1 METSTT
7 MDTNAPSGESLESF
21 LESVRVDALRANL
34 SSIQNSSDYL
44 SIAIFAENKL
54 NCLSNFM
61 FPDINV
67 SNNISVDLIKII
79 EEARLKFSILKHQ
92 EMKDDLNQ
100 FTNLCQSW
108 GIQNPATQT
117 PFVLAKPRQRKNSL
131 PGETSKKQKL
141 EATTCQNKFSVLYI
155 EDPPEEL
162 QIDEPLPPSPT
173 PEKTTTKPKK
183 KHGPSK
189 KPASLA
195 NKQPPAPTPKERNI
209 FHSFIME
216 ENNNSDFE
224 SELQYSGESSTSHS
238 GQPSNNHLHVK
249 SRDRKNKKR
258 SRAPEN
264 DWNKPFKNK
273 DTSERIKI
281 QKTNDV
287 KDDNKH
293 HGNQPYDDLD
303 TAQMP
308 NTLHQSWANTISPT
322 PTIMYPPPTTGLS
335 IILQFFPNTP
345 IGISKLVLT
354 PPVPGEIR
362 NRRQKPDGCRTVY
375 VGNLPEKM
383 TEEMVFEVFQRF
395 GNISTIR
402 MNNRHFCHIRFEKME
417 SVEEA
422 LLLSGYQIKIE
433 NNDEPAY
440 NGKLLVDYA
449 RDDQRDFECRI
460 RQMKREE
467 RHRARDTFI
476 PSPPPMPLY
485 SEHEAVSVN
494 EELCNRETFK
504 KGVAVLITWFEKGE
518 CTRRNSGIFYS
529 MLQIINNNVKGF
541 KTEMAHG
548 EEEARIANEKLDT
561 LTRNIQGELSEIG
574 KVHRAANVQKNW
586 DQFSKNQRKYIKE
599 WEEEMKTFSAT
610 LLTKRVEEDMDLDLD
625 ENDVEKCNNEE
636 IFILREELSICRKEL
651 GMCREEL
658 DACREELVYSEGL
671 AAERK
676 KTIDKNDEEI
686 LRLKQALEKSLE
698 EIREISAKDRLCTDD
713 TQNISVTNSSTQC
726 ISDLVNVTES
736 DIFIAALISIFLN
749 AHPKGAHIDYIC
761 SYLFENHSPVNESDA
776 RYSLAKFPYLFKE
789 IRTGIGATLQKKWNF
804 IAFKSNS

>member
-1 METSTT
+1 
-7 MDTNAPSGESLESF
+7 
-21 LESVRVDALRANL
+21 
-34 SSIQNSSDYL
+34 
-44 SIAIFAENKL
+44 
-54 NCLSNFM
+54 
-61 FPDINV
+61 
-67 SNNISVDLIKII
+67 
-79 EEARLKFSILKHQ
+79 
-92 EMKDDLNQ
+92 MK
-100 FTNLCQSW
+100 
-108 GIQNPATQT
+108 
-117 PFVLAKPRQRKNSL
+117 
-131 PGETSKKQKL
+131 E
-141 EATTCQNKFSVLYI
+141 
-155 EDPPEEL
+155 
-162 QIDEPLPPSPT
+162 
-173 PEKTTTKPKK
+173 
-183 KHGPSK
+183 
-189 KPASLA
+189 
-195 NKQPPAPTPKERNI
+195 
-209 FHSFIME
+209 
-216 ENNNSDFE
+216 NNSDFE
-224 SELQYSGESSTSHS
+224 GELQSSGESSTSHS
-238 GQPSNNHLHVK
+238 VQSSNNHLHDT
-249 SRDRKNKKR
+249 SRNRENKKHSR
-258 SRAPEN
+258 SSSN
-264 DWNKPFKNK
+264 DWNK
-273 DTSERIKI
+273 DTSKR
-281 QKTNDV
+281 QKTRT
-287 KDDNKH
+287 KD
-293 HGNQPYDDLD
+293 GNQPYDVL
-303 TAQMP
+303 TAAQMT
-308 NTLHQSWANTISPT
+308 NTLHQRMAVTVSPT
-322 PTIMYPPPTTGLS
+322 PTIMHQPAIDTNPYSNGMELMPSSNLAMVPHPYLGMGTQPSIYGMVPPMDNYYSQQLITNSDIMPK
-335 IILQFFPNTP
+335 IIPNTL
-345 IGISKLVLT
+345 IEISNLVLT

-362 NRRQKPDGCRTVY
+362 NRRLKPDGCRTVY

-383 TEEMVFEVFQRF
+383 TEGMVSEIFQRF

-402 MNNRHFCHIRFEKME
+402 MNDRHFCHIRFEKME

-422 LLLSGYQIKIE
+422 LLLSGYRIKIK

-440 NGKLLVDYA
+440 NGKLHVDYA
-449 RDDQRDFECRI
+449 TAHNDQLDFECRI

-518 CTRRNSGIFYS
+518 CTRRNSAKFYS
-529 MLQIINNNVKGF
+529 MLQIINNIVKGF

-599 WEEEMKTFSAT
+599 WEEEMKTFSAS

-625 ENDVEKCNNEE
+625 ENDVEKCNNDE

-651 GMCREEL
+651 GICREEL
-658 DACREELVYSEGL
+658 DACREELEYSEGL